1 MEVVS
6 INSKRKSQI
15 IEEEQKKAM
24 LDVLDHMKAEIM
36 KGDIKEFVACSV
48 DEDGVAQIH
57 VAAMDVPGA
66 VGMYEIGKHLLI
78 NDQTLFD

>member
-6 INSKRKSQI
+6 ISSKSPKARM
-15 IEEEQKKAM
+15 EAEQKAAM
-24 LDVLDHMKAEIM
+24 LEVLDN
-36 KGDIKEFVACSV
+36 IKEQIEAGAITEFVACSV
-48 DEDGVAQIH
+48 DEAGVCQIH
-57 VAAMDVPGA
+57 VAAMDMPGA

>member
-6 INSKRKSQI
+6 ISSKSPKARM
-15 IEEEQKKAM
+15 EAEQKAAM
-24 LDVLDHMKAEIM
+24 IEVLDNIRAQVEAGTIA
-36 KGDIKEFVACSV
+36 EFVACSI

-57 VAAMDVPGA
+57 VAAMDMPGA
-66 VGMYEIGKHLLI
+66 VGLYEIGKHLLI

>member
-6 INSKRKSQI
+6 ISSKSPKARMEAEQNAAM
-15 IEEEQKKAM
+15 IE
-24 LDVLDHMKAEIM
+24 VLDNIRAQVEAGTIA
-36 KGDIKEFVACSV
+36 EFVACSI

-57 VAAMDVPGA
+57 VAAMDMPGA
-66 VGMYEIGKHLLI
+66 VGLYEIGKHLLI